1 MVVRFG
7 AKLVQ
12 PSSLGGAHVRV
23 TIAPRVDPAAATEP
37 RFTDEEHA
45 FLLSRVQP
53 ALIGLIDG
61 SLSTLAPIFAVA
73 LATQD
78 PHVAFFA
85 GLATAVGAAVSMGFS
100 EALSDTGELTGRG
113 TPWARGA
120 ITGGGTFVGGVFHTL
135 PFLISNY
142 HAAIIA
148 AIVTV
153 AIELLGLAVIRA
165 RFFRTGFLRSF
176 ATVTLGGVIIVA
188 VSAALGSAA

>member
-1 MVVRFG
+1 
-7 AKLVQ
+7 
-12 PSSLGGAHVRV
+12 
-23 TIAPRVDPAAATEP
+23 VDSAAATEP

-85 GLATAVGAAVSMGFS
+85 GLATSIGAAVSMGFS

-113 TPWARGA
+113 PPWARGA
-120 ITGGGTFVGGVFHTL
+120 ITGGGTFVGGVVHTL

-142 HAAIIA
+142 HAAIVA
-148 AIVTV
+148 AIITV
-153 AIELLGLAVIRA
+153 AIELVVLAVIRA
-165 RFFRTGFLRSF
+165 KFFRTGFLRSF

>member
-1 MVVRFG
+1 MDTS
-7 AKLVQ
+7 ASKD
-12 PSSLGGAHVRV
+12 A
-23 TIAPRVDPAAATEP
+23 TDAAEEA

-73 LATQD
+73 LSTED
-78 PHVAFFA
+78 PHIAFFA
-85 GLATAVGAAVSMGFS
+85 GLATAIGAAVSMGFS

-113 TPWARGA
+113 SPWTRGA
-120 ITGGGTFVGGVFHTL
+120 ITGGGTFLGGVFHTL
-135 PFLISNY
+135 PFLINQY
-142 HAAIIA
+142 NT
-148 AIVTV
+148 AIVVGIITV
-153 AIELLGLAVIRA
+153 AIELLVLAVIRA

>member
-1 MVVRFG
+1 
-7 AKLVQ
+7 
-12 PSSLGGAHVRV
+12 
-23 TIAPRVDPAAATEP
+23 VDATAADEQ

-73 LATQD
+73 LSTHD
-78 PHVAFFA
+78 PHIAFFA
-85 GLATAVGAAVSMGFS
+85 GLATAIGAAVSMGFS

-113 TPWARGA
+113 SPWARGA

-135 PFLISNY
+135 PFLINHY
-142 HAAIIA
+142 QAAILVGI
-148 AIVTV
+148 ITV
-153 AIELLGLAVIRA
+153 AVELLVLAIIRA

>member
-1 MVVRFG
+1 MEAG
-7 AKLVQ
+7 
-12 PSSLGGAHVRV
+12 
-23 TIAPRVDPAAATEP
+23 AATEE
-37 RFTDEEHA
+37 RFTEEEHA

-73 LATQD
+73 LSTHD
-78 PHVAFFA
+78 PHIAFFA
-85 GLATAVGAAVSMGFS
+85 GLATAIGAAVSMGFS

-113 TPWARGA
+113 NPWQRGA
-120 ITGGGTFVGGVFHTL
+120 ITGGGTFLGGVFHTL
-135 PFLISNY
+135 PFLLDHY

-148 AIVTV
+148 GIVTV
-153 AIELLGLAVIRA
+153 AIELVVLAVIRA

>member
-1 MVVRFG
+1 MEAG
-7 AKLVQ
+7 E
-12 PSSLGGAHVRV
+12 
-23 TIAPRVDPAAATEP
+23 ATEG

-73 LATQD
+73 LSTED
-78 PHVAFFA
+78 PHIAFFA
-85 GLATAVGAAVSMGFS
+85 GLATAIGAAVSMGFS

-113 TPWARGA
+113 SPWERGA
-120 ITGGGTFVGGVFHTL
+120 ITGGGTFLGGVFHTL
-135 PFLISNY
+135 PFLINDY
-142 HAAIIA
+142 HTAIVVG
-148 AIVTV
+148 IVTV
-153 AIELLGLAVIRA
+153 AVELLVLAVIRA